1 MNNNKLESKELYE
14 RIREYDEVISVPNSV
29 RYSELNAYKS
39 GIADIVKQVDELN
52 SLPSNPKEKNI
63 KLKRIYDRCMVV
75 IAELIDENLK
85 MKYDHRLEMKKKEDL
100 IKKLNQFIDAKD
112 DLDAELPSDDDSE
125 EDSDEKEL
133 KKGLSRRELSMIKSL
148 NK

>member
-63 KLKRIYDRCMVV
+63 IRMHRKCCPFSHGSYHDARYDVYLRNPRSRDFLYSRVADEPEDQRSTRRNEPFGPRAPKPSIRKR
-75 IAELIDENLK
+75 
-85 MKYDHRLEMKKKEDL
+85 RLPL
-100 IKKLNQFIDAKD
+100 
-112 DLDAELPSDDDSE
+112 
-125 EDSDEKEL
+125 
-133 KKGLSRRELSMIKSL
+133 G
-148 NK
+148 